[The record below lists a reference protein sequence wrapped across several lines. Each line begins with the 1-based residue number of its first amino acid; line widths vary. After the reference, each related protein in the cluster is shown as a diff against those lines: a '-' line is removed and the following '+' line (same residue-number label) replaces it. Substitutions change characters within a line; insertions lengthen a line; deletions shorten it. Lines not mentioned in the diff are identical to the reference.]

1 MPLNAAQIYQNN
13 KINTA
18 SPAELTLM
26 LYEGA
31 IKFCNLGLAA
41 IESGDVLKA
50 NKNIKKAER
59 IIDTLVSTLDHKYP
73 VAAEF
78 EKVYKV
84 ISENLLWANIR
95 KDKERLERALA
106 DIRDMRDIW
115 KEVMKNARTA

>member
-50 NKNIKKAER
+50 NTNIKKAER

-115 KEVMKNARTA
+115 KEVMKKARTA